1 METVVNVH
9 EAKTHFSK
17 LLKRIANGE
26 EIVIAKAGRP
36 VARLTGYAPVAAM
49 VREPGS
55 MKGQIQMAED
65 FNASLPEDLL
75 AAFDGRDG

>member
-1 METVVNVH
+1 
-9 EAKTHFSK
+9 
-17 LLKRIANGE
+17 
-26 EIVIAKAGRP
+26 
-36 VARLTGYAPVAAM
+36 M

>member
-17 LLKRIANGE
+17 LLERIANGE
-26 EIVIAKAGRP
+26 EVVIAKAGHP
-36 VARLTGYAPVAAM
+36 VARLTGYTPATAT

-55 MKGQIQMAED
+55 MKGQIHIAED
-65 FNASLPEDLL
+65 FDAPLPEDLL
-75 AAFDGRDG
+75 TAFERGVE